1 MDQQIRPGDLD
12 LVKSPESTSV
22 GESPLTLNGE
32 DGNVSDL
39 ELHPDVNSEFS
50 DAATLE
56 QRRLYKAELQVVII
70 FLPRMTTCYIVIL
83 LNIIYT

>member
-39 ELHPDVNSEFS
+39 ELHPDGGSECS

-56 QRRLYKAELQVVII
+56 QRRLYKAELQVVI
-70 FLPRMTTCYIVIL
+70 LSYC
-83 LNIIYT
+83 